1 MAKAI
6 KLQFLVKSKLEEEI
20 ASNSKLAAQHILN
33 KA

>member
-6 KLQFLVKSKLEEEI
+6 KLQFLVNSKLKEEI

>member
-6 KLQFLVKSKLEEEI
+6 KLQFFVKRKLEEEI
-20 ASNSKLAAQHILN
+20 ASNSKLAAQRILN